1 MGVRFLPGA
10 QNDTSRFESAEG
22 RGSEAAALDRKPRR
36 SAKKWLGAGTE
47 KRAVLSR
54 TVWFVPI
61 FWTMEATSEKLSDE
75 DKKWLVSDL
84 KPTLVR
90 VRPKYFSV
98 VQNLSFCLSK

>member
-1 MGVRFLPGA
+1 
-10 QNDTSRFESAEG
+10 
-22 RGSEAAALDRKPRR
+22 
-36 SAKKWLGAGTE
+36 
-47 KRAVLSR
+47 LSR

-98 VQNLSFCLSK
+98 VQNLSFCLSKWAMNAWDHLSFWGRCLLVYLRPNKQILTFPCVHRSLWFVRKDFESSSLM